1 MPITLITGSN
11 TGIGMA
17 TALHLASLGHRVY
30 ATMRDLNRGDDL
42 RAAAEAQNLT
52 LEYLQLDVTD
62 ESSVQ
67 QAVAAVLAR
76 ENRIDVLVNNAG
88 IAPFGAI
95 EEAGEAEVKTV
106 FETNVFG
113 ALRLMRAVLPSMRQQ
128 QSGTILNISS
138 VAGKVALSCL
148 GIYCA
153 SKFALEAVS
162 EACAQ
167 EVVPFGIRVAIIEP
181 GFIVTPILDKALES
195 LNSPTVSSYPN
206 AVERTRILFT
216 QAKEVGGQPQLVAE
230 TIAEAI
236 HTNEPKMRYT
246 VGDSAPMFL
255 NGRARM
261 SDEEWIAMGRHES
274 SEDYFQEFAVRFPTP
289 A

>member
-1 MPITLITGSN
+1 MTVTLITGSN

-30 ATMRDLNRGDDL
+30 ATMRDLKRGDGL
-42 RAAAEAQNLT
+42 RAAAEAQNLS

-62 ESSVQ
+62 ESSVE
-67 QAVAAVLAR
+67 QAVADVLAR
-76 ENRIDVLVNNAG
+76 ENQIDVLVNNAG
-88 IAPFGAI
+88 IAPFATI
-95 EEAGEAEVKTV
+95 EEAGEAEVRDV

-128 QSGTILNISS
+128 RSGTILNISS
-138 VAGKVALSCL
+138 VAGQVSLACL

-195 LNSPTVSSYPN
+195 LNSPAVSSYPN
-206 AVERTRILFT
+206 VVERTRILFT

-236 HTNEPKMRYT
+236 HTNEPKMRYP

-261 SDEEWIAMGRHES
+261 RDEEWIAMGRHES
-274 SEDYFQEFAVRFPTP
+274 SDDYFQEFALRFPMS

>member
-1 MPITLITGSN
+1 MNVTLITGSN

-17 TALHLASLGHRVY
+17 TALHLATLGHRVY
-30 ATMRDLNRGDDL
+30 ATMRDLNRGAEL
-42 RAAAEAQNLT
+42 RAAAAAQNLI

-88 IAPFGAI
+88 IAPFGTI
-95 EEAGEAEVKTV
+95 EEAGEAEVRTV

-113 ALRLMRAVLPSMRQQ
+113 ALRLMRAVLPAMRQQ
-128 QSGTILNISS
+128 RSGTILNISS
-138 VAGKVALSCL
+138 VAGKVALPCL

-153 SKFALEAVS
+153 SKHALEAIS

-195 LNSPTVSSYPN
+195 LNSPAVSNYPN
-206 AVERTRILFT
+206 VVERTRILFT
-216 QAKEVGGQPQLVAE
+216 QAKEVGGQPQIVAE

-236 HTNEPKMRYT
+236 HTNEPKLRYT

-255 NGRARM
+255 NGRAQM

-274 SEDYFQEFAVRFPTP
+274 SEAYFEEFAVRFPTP